1 MEKEDLQLQESPKK
15 FSFKNFFSRDM
26 SSSKKIKFIIVGVLF
41 VTLIGIFLSSFSY
54 SSDTDNDSSSNL
66 GVVGSYAKDTEDR
79 LQNILSGIKGIG
91 RVDVFVYVTQ
101 SEEIVYM
108 QDTESTSTNNGT
120 TTTKTETKT
129 TIFDKNG
136 NAVSAVVVVTKYPK
150 IEGILIVAGGAN
162 DVKLKLKII
171 DAVSCILSIAPS
183 NIEVLEGKS

>member
-1 MEKEDLQLQESPKK
+1 
-15 FSFKNFFSRDM
+15 M

-66 GVVGSYAKDTEDR
+66 GVVGSYAKDTENR

-91 RVDVFVYVTQ
+91 KVDVFVYVTQ